1 MQDLQVMIGGQF
13 REALPEWLTLAF
25 EKRLR
30 FAHENLV
37 EALDFGRRFPE
48 FRDGILPLIG
58 VRGRW
63 LAAQN
68 PDWKYALKISQAE
81 IESASEE
88 EIDEEIQISEIWLTG
103 TKEERSL
110 LLHQLRKGDP
120 SYARELVEDT
130 WTQDSPEER
139 AAFLQ
144 LSKDADRD
152 HFVEEFWRRR
162 DPARTFS
169 QNEFK
174 EEHYRRLA
182 YANTHFAAGIAGYRT
197 DRGRIFILHGP
208 PDVVRHQL
216 YGGSGIPRAEFWRY
230 KSIPEFA
237 GEIEL
242 KFVDGCIC
250 GDYRLETLPKE

>member
-1 MQDLQVMIGGQF
+1 MRGFSSVRVLVVCLLV
-13 REALPEWLTLAF
+13 ALAVGCAGIPVFAQSRITATPAADPAETVYQKWL
-25 EKRLR
+25 
-30 FAHENLV
+30 N
-37 EALDFGRRFPE
+37 
-48 FRDGILPLIG
+48 
-58 VRGRW
+58 
-63 LAAQN
+63 
-68 PDWKYALKISQAE
+68 
-81 IESASEE
+81 
-88 EIDEEIQISEIWLTG
+88 
-103 TKEERSL
+103 
-110 LLHQLRKGDP
+110 
-120 SYARELVEDT
+120 EDVLWIIT
-130 WTQDSPEER
+130 PEER

-230 KSIPEFA
+230 KSIPEFG

-242 KFVDGCIC
+242 KFVDECIC